1 MLAEAATA
9 MREHDDEDDN
19 KEDDDDEDD
28 DDEEDDDEDDGDE
41 EDDDEDDDEEEDEG
55 SRGSCGI
62 STRTRMKTGG
72 ALPGPPFHSSS
83 LMDIGS
89 PAQWGCSF

>member
-1 MLAEAATA
+1 
-9 MREHDDEDDN
+9 MRDHDDEDDN

-62 STRTRMKTGG
+62 STGARKKTSG
-72 ALPGPPFHSSS
+72 ALPGPPFHRFS